1 MTPQTYC
8 PICAAALTAGA
19 EFCGTCG
26 TRVASAQPASSGVA
40 GGDYAGF
47 WIRLLAFIIDVLIL
61 SIPYAV
67 IEVMLEGTGA
77 QLLLRLLIGALYYV
91 GFWVVNDGATPGKM
105 ALGMRVVMVNGGSID
120 AGPALLRWIGYYVSA
135 IIFFIGYIMI
145 AFTREKRGLHDD
157 MAGTVVIKT
166 R

>member
-19 EFCGTCG
+19 EFCGSCG

-77 QLLLRLLIGALYYV
+77 QLLLRLLIGALYNV

-105 ALGMRVVMVNGGSID
+105 VMGIRVVMVNGGSID

-145 AFTREKRGLHDD
+145 AFTREKRGLHDY